1 MKRYRSL
8 LSVSSAS
15 GPSLEP
21 STEDGDS
28 LEANLVLLTVL
39 GGVFLASSLET
50 LQHRNHKTW
59 IPESSL
65 AVLAGLTLGLIIRLS
80 VVSPPNNLVFNGE
93 IFFLVAL
100 PVLIFDAGFSLR
112 KKEFFGQLFT
122 ILVFSIV
129 GTAGAAAVIGAI
141 LYAAGQAGASLKLV
155 RLFPLGAFLPRP
167 RLLFFYLAAY
177 IHSHLHPYPYF
188 SSPLLLLETTS
199 RTSMRP
205 WRMEGCCQPRM
216 PWQLPQ
222 CYGALAAWTP
232 T

>member
-8 LSVSSAS
+8 LSVGSTS

-21 STEDGDS
+21 GTEDGDS

-65 AVLAGLTLGLIIRLS
+65 AVLAGLILGVIIRFS
-80 VVSPPNNLVFNGE
+80 VANPPNNLVFNGE

-129 GTAGAAAVIGAI
+129 GTAGAAAIIGSI

-155 RLFPLGAFLPRP
+155 RL
-167 RLLFFYLAAY
+167 
-177 IHSHLHPYPYF
+177 HLREGGPA
-188 SSPLLLLETTS
+188 LLLSYLDLHVE
-199 RTSMRP
+199 
-205 WRMEGCCQPRM
+205 
-216 PWQLPQ
+216 L
-222 CYGALAAWTP
+222 
-232 T
+232 